1 MKFAVWSLLTFTNF
15 EEKIQRSF
23 IRRGLIEIHEEVE
36 CCLEIELEF
45 TRKNR
50 ISNIATRKHWFIS
63 HNYKINTKIG
73 QNF

>member
-45 TRKNR
+45 TRK
-50 ISNIATRKHWFIS
+50 KS
-63 HNYKINTKIG
+63 HSEYRDKKALIY
-73 QNF
+73 FS